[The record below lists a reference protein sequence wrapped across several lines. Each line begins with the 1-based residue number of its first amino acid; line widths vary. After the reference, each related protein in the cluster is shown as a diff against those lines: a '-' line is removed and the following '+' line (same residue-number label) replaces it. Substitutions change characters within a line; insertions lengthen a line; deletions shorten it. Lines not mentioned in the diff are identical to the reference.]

1 MEPRFDRETADL
13 ARSWGKHD
21 REVLRDYLVRDVED
35 PRINVQ
41 SVLTRH
47 FLMERLWPGLFG
59 QLKEHEIRFA
69 IAANW
74 LLGIRKD
81 AALAA
86 RHDDILCALL
96 AGADEKPE
104 GVEIPGWIRE
114 VFASLPAE
122 ADGLEVPDYISDV
135 LVLPPPSRPD
145 EPPLPDHVASTFLGL
160 FRQVLAAAP
169 APAESPTVV
178 EPACGSANDYRYLD
192 GFGIAGHIDYT
203 GFDLC
208 DKNIA
213 NARDMFPAIAF
224 RPGNVLAIEA
234 GERAFEICFVHDL
247 FEHLSIDAMARAVA
261 EVGRVTDHSVLAH
274 FFQMHD
280 EPEHLIRTQD
290 DYHWNRLSLEKVA
303 GLFDAAGFE
312 LVRAVSVAEI
322 VASRFPGAK
331 THNEHAWTLH
341 LERRLDADR

>member
-1 MEPRFDRETADL
+1 MEQRFERETADL
-13 ARSWGKHD
+13 VRSWGKHD

-47 FLMERLWPGLFG
+47 FFMERLWPGQFG

-96 AGADEKPE
+96 AGPLKKPA
-104 GVEIPGWIRE
+104 GIDIPGWIGDI
-114 VFASLPAE
+114 FASLPAE

-135 LVLPPPSRPD
+135 LVLPPPNQPD
-145 EPPLPDHVASTFLGL
+145 EPPLPDHATSTFLGL
-160 FRQVLAAAP
+160 FRQVLATAP
-169 APAESPTVV
+169 APTDRPTVV

-192 GFGIAGHIDYT
+192 NFGIAAHIEYT

-208 DKNIA
+208 EKNIA
-213 NARDMFPAIAF
+213 NAVEMFPAGNF
-224 RPGNVLAIEA
+224 RAGNALDIEA

-247 FEHLSIDAMARAVA
+247 FEHLSIEAMAQAVA
-261 EVGRVTDHSVLAH
+261 EVGRVSGRSVLAH

-290 DYHWNRLSLEKVA
+290 DYHWNRLSLEKVV

-312 LVRAVSVAEI
+312 LVRAINVAEL
-322 VASRFPGAK
+322 VAARFLGA
-331 THNEHAWTLH
+331 TAHNEHAWTLH
-341 LERRLDADR
+341 LERR